1 MKNKNKNNNKMKN
14 KTQQQQERRLC
25 AQTPQ
30 PVILSAVVNVFS
42 TPPLINVF
50 WR

>member
-1 MKNKNKNNNKMKN
+1 MKN

-42 TPPLINVF
+42 KPKFLEK
-50 WR
+50 